1 MNKIILVIIAII
13 LFPACTS
20 QPVPVKKLI
29 IKGSDTMLP
38 LVEMLAAEYMK
49 LNPEVSVYCY
59 GGGTLSGVKA
69 IRKRQAHICTASRK
83 LKPEEIKD
91 IADEYGTLG
100 VYYLIGKDAL
110 SVYLNEDNP
119 VDNLTMEELK
129 KIYTCEVKK
138 WNELGGDNSDI
149 VPIVRTPNSGTY
161 SYFKRHVLL
170 DKDYCDDTIVRASYN
185 GVFEYISNNRNSI
198 GFGGIKI
205 HKGVKHVNIDG
216 VEPTE
221 NNIMNDTYP
230 IIRYLHFYTVSNA
243 GGETK
248 EFIDWTLSPEGQ
260 KIIKKAGFVPL
271 FKVMY

>member
-1 MNKIILVIIAII
+1 
-13 LFPACTS
+13 
-20 QPVPVKKLI
+20 
-29 IKGSDTMLP
+29 MLP

-49 LNPEVSVYCY
+49 RNPEVSVYCY
-59 GGGTLSGVKA
+59 GGGTQSGVKA
-69 IRKRQAHICTASRK
+69 IRNREAHICTASRK

-91 IADEYGTLG
+91 IAEEYGTLG

-119 VDNLTMEELK
+119 VDNLTLEELK
-129 KIYTCEVKK
+129 KIYTCELKS
-138 WNELGGDNSDI
+138 WNQLGGENTEI
-149 VPIVRTPNSGTY
+149 MPIVRTPNSGTY

-170 DKDYCDDTIVRASYN
+170 DKDYCDDTIVRASYTS
-185 GVFEYISNNRNSI
+185 VIEYVAENINSI
-198 GFGGIKI
+198 GYGGII
-205 HKGVKHVNIDG
+205 SYQGVKHVDIDG

-230 IIRYLHFYTVSNA
+230 IIRYLQFYTVGNA

-248 EFIDWTLSPEGQ
+248 KFIDWTLSPEGQ